1 MVFCSNQFVSYINNL
16 PEILIWNSIE
26 ILVTDNT
33 SVVIANSNIADFQSN
48 IKAIF
53 EKLNKW
59 LNLNLLPLKFDKT
72 NFMRFKTK
80 NTHNLDTVIECDH
93 RCISNI
99 SYTNFL
105 AITLDST
112 L

>member
-1 MVFCSNQFVSYINNL
+1 
-16 PEILIWNSIE
+16 
-26 ILVTDNT
+26 
-33 SVVIANSNIADFQSN
+33 VVIANSNIVDFQSN
-48 IKAIF
+48 IKAVF

-59 LNLNLLPLKFDKT
+59 FNLNLLPLKFEKS
-72 NFMRFKTK
+72 NFMHFKTIK

-105 AITLDST
+105 GTTLDST